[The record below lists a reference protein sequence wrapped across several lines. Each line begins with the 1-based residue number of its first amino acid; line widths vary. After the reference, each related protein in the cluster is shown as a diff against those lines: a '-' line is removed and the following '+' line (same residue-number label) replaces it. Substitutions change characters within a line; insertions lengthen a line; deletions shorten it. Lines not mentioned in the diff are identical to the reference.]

1 MSRRKGKRQTGD
13 LQMAERKE
21 YSDSERDPELVP
33 LDLRHLI
40 QIHPEEPHTKLTVG
54 NKLIFWWMQALLT

>member
-1 MSRRKGKRQTGD
+1 MNRRKRKEKDWG

-21 YSDSERDPELVP
+21 YSDTERGSGVIP
-33 LDLRHLI
+33 LDIRHLI

-54 NKLIFWWMQALLT
+54 EK